1 MKHQLE
7 IECQARKRAEE
18 LYIEE
23 MRKRVRMEKVID
35 KLQKERMQIQEQDAS
50 HPPSTP
56 PVPSVHASSEV
67 ARQQDGEAGP
77 TSTDTT

>member
-23 MRKRVRMEKVID
+23 MRKRIRMEKVID

-50 HPPSTP
+50 HG
-56 PVPSVHASSEV
+56 ACKLGSS
-67 ARQQDGEAGP
+67 
-77 TSTDTT
+77 

>member
-23 MRKRVRMEKVID
+23 MRKRIRMEKIID
-35 KLQKERMQIQEQDAS
+35 KLQKERMQIQERDAS
-50 HPPSTP
+50 HLPPPP

-67 ARQQDGEAGP
+67 VRQQDGEARP
-77 TSTDTT
+77 MPTDTT